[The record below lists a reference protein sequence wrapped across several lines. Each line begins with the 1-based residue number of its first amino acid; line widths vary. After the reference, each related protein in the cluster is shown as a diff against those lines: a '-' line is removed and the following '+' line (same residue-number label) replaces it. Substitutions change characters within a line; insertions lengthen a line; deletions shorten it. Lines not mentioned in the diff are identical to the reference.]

1 MLSEL
6 FFSMVVSCCIG
17 AVICVILR
25 VALCWTKQQKYN
37 LVKEVPIVLLVAY
50 CAGLFSM
57 TIPVYSIVRHINGT
71 IDGVFRSVNLIPIR
85 TISGY
90 IRQSNS
96 MAGISLTN
104 LLGNVLLFIPMGILL
119 PIVFRRCNLLFKSV
133 IIGTIISVLIET
145 AQFFLGRS
153 ADIDDVILN
162 AFGTALGFAVYYTAK
177 KLIKSITLR

>member
-25 VALCWTKQQKYN
+25 VALCWIKQQKYDP
-37 LVKEVPIVLLVAY
+37 VKEVPIVLFVAY
-50 CAGLFSM
+50 CVGLFSM
-57 TIPVYSIVRHINGT
+57 TIPVYSIVRHLNGT
-71 IDGVFRSVNLIPIR
+71 IDGVFRSVNMIPFR

-90 IRQSNS
+90 IRQSDS

-104 LLGNVLLFIPMGILL
+104 LLGNVLLFTPMGILL
-119 PIVFRRCNLLFKSV
+119 PIVFKRCNSLLKSV
-133 IIGTIISVLIET
+133 IIGTVIIVLIET
-145 AQFFLGRS
+145 VQFFLGRN

-162 AFGTALGFAVYYTAK
+162 TFGTALGFAVYYTAK
-177 KLIKSITLR
+177 KLIGTITLG